1 MLRDQVVW
9 RLVSWLLSR
18 LAAKTGLL
26 PEAPAT
32 DSPPPRNLQRVLVSQ
47 QTPSSISPAQRR
59 SFVGASHPSAG
70 CGGASD
76 FLSQSMLIKCDE
88 SGKAFPLRP
97 QLAAGLE
104 GLGRVKG
111 AATPFA
117 RPRPELEKHKNK
129 TKRKK
134 ESVAR
139 LMARADPLEEGALRR
154 HLDEGFEALAYC
166 MVYRFGR

>member
-1 MLRDQVVW
+1 MLLDRVVW
-9 RLVSWLLSR
+9 RLVSRLLCR
-18 LAAKTGLL
+18 LAATGGLL
-26 PEAPAT
+26 PEAPSA
-32 DSPPPRNLQRVLVSQ
+32 DFPPPHPPQRVLISK
-47 QTPSSISPAQRR
+47 QTPSSISSAQRR

-104 GLGRVKG
+104 GLGRVRG
-111 AATPFA
+111 VAAPFA